1 MSSPNPSYNGVVIE
15 TREDFDKLVK
25 QDIINKR
32 KLKGLTRG
40 QQDLLDTINTSVITL
55 CTGPAGTGKTYIPVV
70 RALELLK
77 EENSSFK
84 KIIIARPA
92 VECGDEMGFL
102 PGDLNEKIEPYM
114 RPIYDVMLDYLG
126 DEKIARGYIINGIVE
141 FCALAYMRGRS
152 LNNAIMILDEAQNAT
167 WAQLVMF
174 LTRIGKDSKIIVSG
188 DEDQKDSFG
197 TTYKQCVDK
206 FERKPYIDSIN
217 VVRLTEKDIVRNG
230 IIKDIIDRLGDY
242 EDNYS
247 YGNRCR

>member
-1 MSSPNPSYNGVVIE
+1 MSSPNPTDNGVVIKN
-15 TREDFDKLVK
+15 RVDFDNLTK

-70 RALELLK
+70 RALELL
-77 EENSSFK
+77 EESETTFK

-114 RPIYDVMLDYLG
+114 RPIYDIMLDYLG
-126 DEKIARGYIINGIVE
+126 DEKIARTCIVNGVIE

-152 LNNAIMILDEAQNAT
+152 INNAIMILGRGSKRYLGTACN
-167 WAQLVMF
+167 VF
-174 LTRIGKDSKIIVSG
+174 DSYW
-188 DEDQKDSFG
+188 QKF
-197 TTYKQCVDK
+197 
-206 FERKPYIDSIN
+206 
-217 VVRLTEKDIVRNG
+217 
-230 IIKDIIDRLGDY
+230 
-242 EDNYS
+242 
-247 YGNRCR
+247 